1 MKNYIK
7 GPKDSLFSYCYAY
20 IDLAEPLADEI
31 FIQEKVCVRFGD
43 VGRLKDEDS
52 PYRVV
57 LCKIYK
63 WDEKKFLR
71 AMKRLEDI
79 VLMSGHA
86 GYLEFMEKIVR
97 KMGE

>member
-31 FIQEKVCVRFGD
+31 FIQEKVRVRFGD
-43 VGRLKDEDS
+43 IGRLKEES

-71 AMKRLEDI
+71 ALKRLEDI
-79 VLMSGHA
+79 MLLSGHT
-86 GYLEFMEKIVR
+86 GYLEFMEKITA
-97 KMGE
+97 KH